1 MPATTDGF
9 ELQNADIELLR
20 SVHELRIATI
30 DHLAALSGR
39 SEIALWRRLRKLKD
53 RHYLAAVARLMQK
66 HIYALGSE
74 GAPVL
79 IEHGYAE
86 RTIAEK
92 RIRHY
97 ELKEI
102 GLRHALHVANV
113 HTRLI
118 LLARSSPIVIDH
130 WQEGPALWDSV
141 SPGNGDPAL
150 PVRPD
155 AYFILKHAGRAEGKN
170 KLDFFLEADRSTMS
184 HERMEK
190 KLKGYILYHEQQL
203 FTRKYPGM
211 RSFRVLTVTETRARA
226 ESLARGLAHLIPT
239 APQQRAYRFMALEDL
254 TLETVLPATAPPTLT
269 VSDSQIS

>member
-1 MPATTDGF
+1 MPAKDGF
-9 ELQNADIELLR
+9 ELQDGDIELLR
-20 SVHELRIATI
+20 FAHELRIATI
-30 DHLAALSGR
+30 DHLVALSGR

-53 RHYLAAVARLMQK
+53 RRYLAAVARLMQK
-66 HIYALGSE
+66 HVYALGSE

-102 GLRHALHVANV
+102 GLRHALHVANI
-113 HTRLI
+113 HARLI
-118 LLARSSPIVIDH
+118 LLARQSPIVIDH
-130 WQEGPALWDSV
+130 WQEGPALYDSV
-141 SPGNGDPAL
+141 VPGGGEPPL

-155 AYFILKHAGRAEGKN
+155 AYFILRHTGRPEGKN
-170 KLDFFLEADRSTMS
+170 KLFYFLEADRSTMS

-190 KLKGYILYHEQQL
+190 KLAGYVAYHEQQR
-203 FTRKYPGM
+203 FARKYPGM
-211 RSFRVLTVTETRARA
+211 KSFRVLTVTETRARA

-239 APQQRAYRFMALEDL
+239 APQQRAYRFVALGDL
-254 TLETVLPATAPPTLT
+254 TLESVLPSSAPEAGANH
-269 VSDSQIS
+269 